1 MPRVKDIIAGNIAPH
16 RCEKCMYCR
25 ETKKARVLSYDLIGM
40 SGDELRENGVE
51 CDDKILIE
59 GDK

>member
-1 MPRVKDIIAGNIAPH
+1 MDNKIAPH
-16 RCEKCMYCR
+16 RCEKCAYCR
-25 ETKKARVLSYDLIGM
+25 ETKKARVLTYDLIGM

-59 GDK
+59 GE